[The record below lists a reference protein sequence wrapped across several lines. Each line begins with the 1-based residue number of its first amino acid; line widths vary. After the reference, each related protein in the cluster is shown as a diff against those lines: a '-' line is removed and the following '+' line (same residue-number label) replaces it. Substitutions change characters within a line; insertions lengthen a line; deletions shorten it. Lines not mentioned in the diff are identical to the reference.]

1 MTSTPVYSTYMR
13 GDKQINDHWLQSAC
27 SGCTYLENHV
37 SGVVLQVGE
46 RLVSLSVTPMSLAVE
61 NVTVLLWLGTEMWSR

>member
-1 MTSTPVYSTYMR
+1 MKPTPAYSTYIR
-13 GDKQINDHWLQSAC
+13 GDKQISHHWLQSAC
-27 SGCTYLENHV
+27 NGCTYLEHHV

-46 RLVSLSVTPMSLAVE
+46 RLVSLSVTPTSLAVE